1 MQPSS
6 KVALVSGAGRGIG
19 RAIALALADAGAD
32 VALTSRTQSELDEVA
47 GEIEARG
54 RQALTVVCDIS
65 DRREV
70 QALMEEVDA
79 WRGQLDVLVNNAGG
93 AHVRRDLHELSS
105 EDYEQG
111 IALNL
116 GATHYCMHAAAPLLF
131 RQPGSSVVNIVS
143 IAAVRGLEGMSYYSA
158 AKAGVVG
165 LTKAAAQEWGPR
177 GVRVNCVA
185 PGWIDTA
192 LSKGLKRK
200 QEFYDRTL
208 REIPL
213 ARWGKPH
220 EIANVVAFLASD
232 DASYVNGT
240 TLYVD
245 GGLLA

>member
-1 MQPSS
+1 VCLTGTFLCIREAARLMI
-6 KVALVSGAGRGIG
+6 AREYGRIVTIAS
-19 RAIALALADAGAD
+19 RAWQGNP
-32 VALTSRTQSELDEVA
+32 
-47 GEIEARG
+47 G
-54 RQALTVVCDIS
+54 QA
-65 DRREV
+65 
-70 QALMEEVDA
+70 
-79 WRGQLDVLVNNAGG
+79 N
-93 AHVRRDLHELSS
+93 
-105 EDYEQG
+105 
-111 IALNL
+111 
-116 GATHYCMHAAAPLLF
+116 
-131 RQPGSSVVNIVS
+131 
-143 IAAVRGLEGMSYYSA
+143 YSA

-232 DASYVNGT
+232 NASYVNGT